1 MRLLFLSNFYPP
13 ASRGGYEQWCQEAAL
28 GLRSRA
34 HDVLVL
40 TSAHGN
46 ANHRS
51 SDPSWVKRE
60 LHLEMEIASLRNA
73 VRFFTARR
81 QREEENLTLLQ
92 RTIETHQPDAILL
105 WGMWNLP
112 RSLPALA
119 ERLRPGKVV
128 YYVGDYWITLP
139 GQFENYW
146 NAPPRNFL
154 TGLPKGLL
162 KPVAKRILARE
173 ERPTLQLEHAL
184 FPSEFMRDELK
195 RRGVSPKNAHV
206 VYGAIDTA
214 PYLDRRDRTR
224 PNDGTSLLYV
234 GRLTREKG
242 VHTGIEAAANLIYKH
257 GLKNLKLTIVGDGDP
272 DYAAHLRQLVDRMNL
287 ASYVTFIPAQPK
299 EALPSLYHQS
309 DILLF
314 TSIWA
319 EPFGRVIV
327 EAMASGLAVV
337 GTKVG
342 GASEILVDGENAL
355 TFTPDDPES
364 LSLQLKRLIESPA
377 LRERLAA
384 SGRETAVNLFDVRRM
399 TGGIESYLQNVVR

>member
-1 MRLLFLSNFYPP
+1 M
-13 ASRGGYEQWCQEAAL
+13 
-28 GLRSRA
+28 
-34 HDVLVL
+34 
-40 TSAHGN
+40 
-46 ANHRS
+46 
-51 SDPSWVKRE
+51 KRE
-60 LHLEMEIASLRNA
+60 LNLEMEIASLRNA
-73 VRFFTARR
+73 VQFFTARK

-105 WGMWNLP
+105 WGMWNLS
-112 RSLPALA
+112 RSLPSLA
-119 ERLRPGKVV
+119 ERLMPGKVV

-139 GQFENYW
+139 DQFENYW
-146 NAPPRNFL
+146 NAPPRNFI

-162 KPVAKRILARE
+162 KPVAKHILARE
-173 ERPTLQLEHAL
+173 EKPALQLEHAL
-184 FPSEFMRDELK
+184 FPSAFMRDELK
-195 RRGVSPKNAHV
+195 RRGVSPKNAQI

-214 PYLDRRDRTR
+214 PYLEYRDRTQ
-224 PNDGTSLLYV
+224 PNDRTSLLYV

-242 VHTGIEAAANLIYKH
+242 VHTGIEAAARLVHTY
-257 GLKNLKLTIVGDGDP
+257 GLKKLNLTIIGDGDP
-272 DYAAHLRQLVDRMNL
+272 DYATHLRQLVDRMNL
-287 ASYVTFIPAQPK
+287 ASFVTFMPAQPK

-355 TFTPDDPES
+355 TFTSDDPES

-384 SGRETAVNLFDVRRM
+384 SGRETAINQFDIRRM
-399 TGGIESYLQNVVR
+399 TTEIESYLQNVAR